1 MRSRRVVLLLTAA
14 VLSIMLGVYL
24 YGNAQMPAELHAAQA
39 QEKTI
44 NNSLS
49 VQGTLE
55 PARESRIAPSSPAV
69 VRQTFVGQG
78 DTVLAGDPL
87 LELTPASW
95 LDGDLSR
102 VAAAYL
108 GQPFTANTQDGA
120 ILYADMDGTV
130 TALAEA
136 GALLY
141 PAQAAVTLADLTAV
155 QIAVEVPEIYA
166 SSLALGQTAQ
176 ATAVTDGETVYTGR
190 LTQIAGTIQ
199 EQANLLSQTSSRSV
213 ACVLSLDE
221 TGAALLPGATMD
233 VTIRTDSVARAV
245 TVPYAAVRQ
254 DGDGEY
260 IYIATADGIEQRP
273 IETGYQLSA
282 DIQVKSGV
290 AAGEWVLVDAE
301 LPDDWTGEY
310 RVVSA

>member
-1 MRSRRVVLLLTAA
+1 MRSRRVILLLTVA
-14 VLSIMLGVYL
+14 VLSVMLGVYL
-24 YGNAQMPAELHAAQA
+24 RGNAQLPAELHAAQA

-55 PARESRIAPSSPAV
+55 PARESRIAPSSPAT

-78 DTVLAGDPL
+78 DTVHVGDPL

-95 LDGDLSR
+95 MDGELSR
-102 VAAAYL
+102 VAAAYF
-108 GQPFTANTQDGA
+108 GQPFTSNTQDGA

-136 GALLY
+136 GTLLY
-141 PAQAAVTLADLTAV
+141 PAQAAVTLSDLTAV

-166 SSLALGQTAQ
+166 SSLALGQAAQ
-176 ATAVTDGETVYTGR
+176 AAAVTDDETVYDGR
-190 LTQIAGTIQ
+190 LTQIAGTVQ
-199 EQANLLSQTSSRSV
+199 EQTSLLSQTSSRSV
-213 ACVLSLDE
+213 ACVVSLGE
-221 TGAALLPGATMD
+221 TDTLLRPGTTMD

-260 IYIATADGIEQRP
+260 VYIAASDGIERRP

-290 AAGEWVLVDAE
+290 AAGEWVLVDEE
-301 LPDDWTGEY
+301 LPADWTGEY
-310 RVVSA
+310 RVIAA